1 MESQSR
7 PQPQNEQSD
16 LQRLHDEEPE
26 SPQPQLRRRRRPAL
40 SCRECRRRKIKCDQ
54 TTPCANCVRHN
65 TRCVYQLYNDDPRP
79 VIPVR
84 RSRPRT
90 PESTASYTPA
100 TTSRTVPSSSLDD
113 ISQVRIQQ
121 QKPVN
126 SFGPNGSYV
135 RQILGHRPSDHVTM
149 SQAGTVPAD
158 PEAPA
163 QAPSPSS
170 PNHIPDIQN
179 LLQRI
184 QRLEKSAKRPV
195 GEAET
200 GHSEAGRRTPKRQCA
215 GNGDPSES
223 LDWRTVMNKPRDM
236 GRGDWKDIA
245 QEFTPVIACWGE
257 LMGKPYGDSGPYQ
270 EPETAALIAEAG
282 EYLGKCKNTAKAI
295 KLIRPTRGLST
306 SADFR
311 APPPRELSDDLA
323 KLYFQ
328 CFESTHRILHAPS
341 FWTGYQRFWDSP
353 DSVTTDLRLTV
364 LLVIGIGSSLYD
376 HGSPEAAL
384 LNAELVHHWIYA
396 AETWLAGPL
405 EKDRVDLTG
414 LQVYCLTILARQ
426 IFSIGG
432 DTVWMSMG
440 SLIHRAMQIGLHRD
454 PKKLPGRP
462 VSVLQ
467 AELRRRLWAT
477 ILELIVQSSLDA
489 RMPPRISCDEF
500 DAEQPSNINDDEI
513 DESTTITTLQPHP
526 EDQFTSTSIQLAL
539 LRSLPVRLRIL
550 KLLNGIGHDEEPSES
565 SQSQSFYNLV
575 LSLTAELTESL
586 SANTTLMRSNSQNPT
601 PIPFHRNLLDY
612 LVRRFIIPLHYSFS
626 NQARINPMY
635 YYSLK
640 LSLDAALAIM
650 SPEEPDPG
658 FRRLMTSAGGLFREG
673 LRVAMM
679 GPCLELLVHVQ
690 AQASDGTL
698 HLTTQYRD
706 LLKQAVRDMIFLAE
720 QRIRHGET
728 NVKSHM
734 FLSMVLAQVT
744 AIEDEVPVELQL
756 AKGARDS
763 LKYCHGILRLRAEKM
778 SLAPTPTGTT
788 MSDATTAAGFA
799 GGSGV
804 DMSDGYGYGYGLD
817 FDWESFLPDQPFA
830 T

>member
-1 MESQSR
+1 MG
-7 PQPQNEQSD
+7 
-16 LQRLHDEEPE
+16 
-26 SPQPQLRRRRRPAL
+26 
-40 SCRECRRRKIKCDQ
+40 
-54 TTPCANCVRHN
+54 
-65 TRCVYQLYNDDPRP
+65 
-79 VIPVR
+79 
-84 RSRPRT
+84 
-90 PESTASYTPA
+90 
-100 TTSRTVPSSSLDD
+100 
-113 ISQVRIQQ
+113 QVRSQQ
-121 QKPVN
+121 QNPID

-135 RQILGHRPSDHVTM
+135 RQILGHRPSDHATT

-158 PEAPA
+158 PEVPA
-163 QAPSPSS
+163 QAPSLPS
-170 PNHIPDIQN
+170 PNHVPDIQN

-184 QRLEKSAKRPV
+184 QRLEKSAKRPI
-195 GEAET
+195 GEADT

-215 GNGDPSES
+215 GDPSES
-223 LDWRTVMNKPRDM
+223 LDWQTVMNKSRDM
-236 GRGDWKDIA
+236 GKGDWKDIA

-282 EYLGKCKNTAKAI
+282 EYLGKCKNTAKSI

-306 SADFR
+306 SADFL

-364 LLVIGIGSSLYD
+364 LLVTGIGSSLYD

-440 SLIHRAMQIGLHRD
+440 SLIHRAMQLGLHRD

-477 ILELIVQSSLDA
+477 ILELIVQSSLDS
-489 RMPPRISCDEF
+489 RMPPRISFDEF
-500 DAEQPSNINDDEI
+500 DAEQPSNINDEEI
-513 DESTTITTLQPHP
+513 DESSTAATLQPHP

-539 LRSLPVRLRIL
+539 LRSLPVRVRIL
-550 KLLNGIGHDEEPSES
+550 KLLNGIGHEEEPSES

-575 LSLTAELTESL
+575 LSLTAELTDSL
-586 SANTTLMRSNSQNPT
+586 RANNTLITKNSQKS
-601 PIPFHRNLLDY
+601 IPFHRNLLDY

-658 FRRLMTSAGGLFREG
+658 FKRLMTSAGGLFREG
-673 LRVAMM
+673 FRVAMM

-698 HLTTQYRD
+698 HRTTQYRD
-706 LLKQAVRDMIFLAE
+706 LLKQVVRDMISLAE

-734 FLSMVLAQVT
+734 FLSMVLAQVQ
-744 AIEDEVPVELQL
+744 AIEDDLPVDLQL
-756 AKGARDS
+756 AKSARDS
-763 LKYCHGILRLRAEKM
+763 LEYCYGILRLRAEKM
-778 SLAPTPTGTT
+778 SLAPTPTTT
-788 MSDATTAAGFA
+788 SDATAAAGLA
-799 GGSGV
+799 GSGV
-804 DMSDGYGYGYGLD
+804 DMSNGYGYGLD
-817 FDWESFLPDQPFA
+817 FDWESFLPDQGFA